1 MLELLEPPHLKDVF
15 HHEGENSNNVITNL
29 LKTQ

>member
-1 MLELLEPPHLKDVF
+1 MLELLEPHLKDVF